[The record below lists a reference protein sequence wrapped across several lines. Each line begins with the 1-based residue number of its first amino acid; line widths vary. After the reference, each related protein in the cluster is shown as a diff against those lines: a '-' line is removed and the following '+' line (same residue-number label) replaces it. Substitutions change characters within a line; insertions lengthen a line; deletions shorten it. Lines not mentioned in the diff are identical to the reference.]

1 MPRLSAEER
10 ETIILFNEAETTAEI
25 EAYSPAMK
33 RRLAALL
40 RECPQ
45 EVSLVGHGEQADRY
59 TFPKKWIRI
68 APPRKATQRQQE
80 HLAGA
85 RRKIFT

>member
-1 MPRLSAEER
+1 MRRLSAEER
-10 ETIILFNEAETTAEI
+10 ETIILFNEAATTAEI
-25 EAYSPAMK
+25 EVYSPAMR

-40 RECPQ
+40 RERPQ
-45 EVSLVGHGEQADRY
+45 DVSLVGHGEQSDRY

-80 HLAGA
+80 HLADA
-85 RRKIFT
+85 RKRIFT